1 MKSDQFKSYQIADIG
16 DYLKVFACT
25 AVMSQPIISMIMGPK
40 QPTNVQDIFGVFYNL
55 VKYTAPAFIFGI
67 LYTTIRAN
75 DEQGSFLIK
84 SICEVIGLTCL
95 FRLFGGP

>member
-75 DEQGSFLIK
+75 DEQGSFSYQKHML
-84 SICEVIGLTCL
+84 SLL
-95 FRLFGGP
+95 L